1 MKKIFTSLILL
12 LMGVM
17 VSTVQ
22 AQTLKINGQTVNL
35 TTSSTITGTGISGTV
50 KYNASEKRLDLTNAT
65 ITAPEGSIAIESTVS
80 GLRIY
85 LNGANEILSSSDKV
99 SMRFDADV
107 TFCGSGDLNVYGR
120 RSIVYGGSKMTV
132 YACRLTIDSS
142 DDTALQGLD
151 GNPATLSIQYNGA
164 LWLKS
169 KSSVLKNFNAVEYK
183 TGKLLSGSVTGTE
196 AMMGDDYGLMV
207 AGVEVTPFN
216 YDNITGAGISGTVKM
231 NGKNGSTLM
240 LNNATITCSTYGIN
254 LLDSSKEYTINLTGN
269 NTINSGGYRGITGQN
284 GTDCKPLNITG
295 TGTLSMQ
302 SSYGILHRGNVNI
315 KDCSLDLSSVLSCIR
330 LEDYGTLTI
339 DNAKVHL
346 KTSGSSSAAVEK
358 TVGVNYLNGCMETGP
373 TIYDGFPFYSSNLKG
388 IACFDGSNTNL
399 AKEVNIEPTYGVIV
413 CGVPLTKAMGSSQ
426 FNVTGESIEGSVS
439 YNPTNNVLT
448 LSNASL
454 KKNYVA
460 KNSLSATLTVL
471 DFNGDKTITGSSFPE
486 LSILVL
492 GDCHINH
499 KEGKWKNC
507 VINSENDLYFYGQGR
522 LNMESNAGIRVK
534 GSGRWIEFAMQSGG
548 ELVDKSYNYAI
559 WGYNNDLTL
568 KFSGSGATY
577 YFKGQTQ
584 ECVKGVSSVTMG
596 NYKVLAPSGASF
608 SSSLK
613 TFAKSGTA
621 VKNEWLVF
629 GTSTE
634 EYGLEI
640 GSTPVTNAN
649 AIDPLGD
656 GAFTYNNDEKT
667 LKVNASSTPGGVNAI
682 TNKGISDLTID
693 FQKSLT
699 LTGGN
704 GGGAI
709 VAYKNTTIKS
719 STSSLVTLSAG
730 NTGIN
735 AVQGAHIT
743 IDGVNMLITKPS
755 FGISGHSSGTPDL
768 TIKSSKIAVESGSG
782 AIRGFSS
789 ITLDNCHV
797 ESPAGG
803 AVSGGKV
810 VESNGTTIAKS
821 VIIGLGAS
829 GIQGV
834 STDSSSD
841 AEIKTIYDAQ
851 GRKTNELQP
860 GINIIRMTDGTT
872 KKVVVK

>member
-85 LNGANEILSSSDKV
+85 LTGANEILSSSDKV

-107 TFCGSGDLNVYGR
+107 TFCGGGDLNVYGKR
-120 RSIVYGGSKMTV
+120 ILVYGGSKMTV
-132 YACRLTIDSS
+132 YACRFIIDSS
-142 DDTALQGLD
+142 DDVALRGWD

-169 KSSVLKNFNAVEYK
+169 KSSVLQNFNAVEYK
-183 TGKLLSGSVTGTE
+183 TGKLISGSLTGTE
-196 AMMGDDYGLMV
+196 AMMGDDYGLKV
-207 AGVEVTPFN
+207 AGIDVTPFN

-231 NGKNGSTLM
+231 NGKNGSKLM
-240 LNNATITCSTYGIN
+240 LENATITCSTYGIN
-254 LLDSSKEYTINLTGN
+254 LLDNSKEYTINLTGN
-269 NTINSGGYRGITGQN
+269 NTINSGGARGITGKN

-302 SSYGILHRGNVNI
+302 SSFGILHRGNVNI
-315 KDCSLDLSSVLSCIR
+315 KDCSLDLSSALSCIS

-346 KTSGSSSAAVEK
+346 KTSGGSSAAVEE
-358 TVGVNYLNGCMETGP
+358 TAGVNYLNGCMETGP
-373 TIYDGFPFYSSNLKG
+373 TIYDEFPTYDSSLKG
-388 IACFDGSNTNL
+388 IACFDGSSKKL
-399 AKEVNIEPTYGVIV
+399 VKEVNIEPTYGIIV
-413 CGVPLTKAMGSSQ
+413 CGVVLTKAMGSSE
-426 FNVTGESIEGSVS
+426 FYVTGESIEGTVQYKPS
-439 YNPTNNVLT
+439 TNVLT
-448 LSNASL
+448 LKNASL
-454 KKNYVA
+454 KKNFI
-460 KNSLSATLTVL
+460 KKLGATLTVL

-492 GDCHINH
+492 GDCNINH
-499 KEGKWKNC
+499 KEGAWKNYA
-507 VINSENDLYFYGQGR
+507 IYSENDLYFYGQGR
-522 LNMESNAGIRVK
+522 LNLESNAGICIK
-534 GSGRWIEFAMQSGG
+534 GSGKWIEFAMQSGG
-548 ELVDKSYNYAI
+548 ELTDKSYNYAI
-559 WGYNNDLTL
+559 SDSNNDLTL

-667 LKVNASSTPGGVNAI
+667 LKVNATSSPSGVNAI

-755 FGISGHSSGTPDL
+755 YGISGHSSGTPDL